1 MTPKDKMNTRILERQ
16 RYLEMLDATLQ
27 LLEAQIYLL
36 RQTGQLESWIQSA
49 LHAQTSAS
57 INP

>member
-1 MTPKDKMNTRILERQ
+1 MNARILERQ
-16 RYLEMLDATLQ
+16 RYLEMMDATLQ
-27 LLEAQIYLL
+27 LRDAKIYLL

-49 LHAQTSAS
+49 CHAQTSAS